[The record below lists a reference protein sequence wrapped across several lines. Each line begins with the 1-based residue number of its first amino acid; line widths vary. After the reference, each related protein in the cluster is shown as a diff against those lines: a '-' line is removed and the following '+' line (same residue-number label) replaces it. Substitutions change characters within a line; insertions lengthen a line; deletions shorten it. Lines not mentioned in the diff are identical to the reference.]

1 MQMQL
6 EQILSQIE
14 TYGLRIQKAAEL
26 GNLRNIDTYLAEIS
40 KLQKQYNTIVL
51 TSNISLN

>member
-1 MQMQL
+1 MENQL
-6 EQILSQIE
+6 ESILSQIE

-26 GNLRNIDTYLAEIS
+26 GNLRNISSYIAEIE
-40 KLQKQYNTIVL
+40 KLQKQYRSIVL